1 MTATASPPP
10 IVLGS
15 AQETLLIP
23 LLGRA
28 MESQRSSGLI
38 HDPKAQQI
46 VDSLHYDFSKWRGS
60 TSVTACT
67 LRTRMFDQEVQ
78 AFLDQHPDGTVV
90 ELGCGLNTRHER
102 LHQGRAHWVE
112 VDLPEVIAW
121 RRQFFSDSA
130 CRRMVAADL
139 RNPNW
144 LAALGLGDGPH
155 CFVSEAV
162 LFYLPEAQVQAA
174 LSAMA
179 RGHPQSW
186 LVMDTVAHWVV
197 NTQAWHDAMRQLSPC
212 SWFQWAC
219 NQPECLHTLGL
230 QLKQSR
236 TFGDC
241 GAALMQQAPWPWPI
255 YLMTLAWSG
264 RSWLSGYRINRFE
277 LQTPD

>member
-1 MTATASPPP
+1 MSTPAAPPP
-10 IVLGS
+10 IALGS

-28 MESQRSSGLI
+28 MESQRAHGLI
-38 HDPKAQQI
+38 HDPKAQHI
-46 VDSLHYDFSKWRGS
+46 IDSLRYDFSKWRGAS
-60 TSVTACT
+60 SVTACT

-78 AFLDQHPDGTVV
+78 AFLDLHPDGTVV

-130 CRRMVAADL
+130 SRRMVAADL
-139 RNPNW
+139 RDPNW

-162 LFYLPEAQVQAA
+162 LFYLPAAQVHAA
-174 LSAMA
+174 LAAMA
-179 RGHPQSW
+179 RQHPQSW
-186 LVMDTVAHWVV
+186 LLMDTVAQWVV
-197 NTQAWHDAMRQLSPC
+197 STQAWHDAMRQLSPGA
-212 SWFQWAC
+212 WFQWSC
-219 NQPECLHTLGL
+219 DQPEALQALGL
-230 QLKQSR
+230 RLMQSR

-241 GAALMQQAPWPWPI
+241 GAALMQQAPWPWSM
-255 YLMTLAWSG
+255 YLMGMAWG
-264 RSWLSGYRINRFE
+264 ARPWLSGYRINRFE
-277 LQTPD
+277 LQAPD